1 MINFYV
7 YRIKKGKMT
16 LEDIPLKW
24 RAAVTEKLAEKEEKD
39 N

>member
-1 MINFYV
+1 MVNFYV

-16 LEDIPLKW
+16 LDDVPLRW
-24 RAAVTEKLAEKEEKD
+24 RAQVAEKLKEE